1 MTSSNSSSSTSC
13 PSRSRISF
21 TISSLMAPLPSLSK
35 ILNASRRTTGKKCC
49 TSCSQTTVMTY
60 FWADHGW
67 VWLCLQFLATSVS
80 ELGGTSSMPADY
92 ETLAS
97 KNDKIMKKITGF
109 AGDLGFG
116 GSTGSA
122 GGAST
127 GGASPSAAGVS
138 AGGASASA
146 ILNRF
151 LRKCHYDW
159 VEFDGGD

>member
-1 MTSSNSSSSTSC
+1 
-13 PSRSRISF
+13 
-21 TISSLMAPLPSLSK
+21 
-35 ILNASRRTTGKKCC
+35 
-49 TSCSQTTVMTY
+49 
-60 FWADHGW
+60 
-67 VWLCLQFLATSVS
+67 
-80 ELGGTSSMPADY
+80 MPADY

-127 GGASPSAAGVS
+127 GASPSAAGVS

-146 ILNRF
+146 IFYLS
-151 LRKCHYDW
+151 LRKCHYD
-159 VEFDGGD
+159 